1 MKQYKQLVE
10 AHHDFFYSG
19 VTRSIDF
26 RIESLKKLQIAV
38 LQHEKE
44 IQEALRLDLGK
55 PEFESYASEIGIVLD
70 EIRSAL
76 KNVRSW
82 SKPRKVRTP
91 LAIFPGKSC
100 IIPEPFGVVL
110 IISPWNYPFQL
121 AMVPLIGAMAAG
133 NCCLI
138 KPSEF
143 APQTSA
149 LVKKIIANTFPSNYV
164 SVVEGDVKAA
174 KKILLEKFDYIFYTG
189 GTNAARSIMESA
201 AKHLT
206 PVTLEL
212 GGKSPAIVDR
222 ECNVQSA
229 AKRIVWGKF
238 FNTGQTCVA
247 PDYVVVHQSIKRELI
262 DHMVNTLQKFYGDD
276 ASQSEDY
283 GRIINAKHFDRLRAL
298 MRNGKIVTGG
308 KSSKKDRY
316 IAPTL
321 LDNVE
326 WSDPV
331 MQEEIFGPI
340 LPILSYDDLTA
351 VIAKIRQRPK
361 PLSLYLFSTNKQTQE
376 EILNTLQFG
385 GGCINDTL
393 SHFANAKLPFGG
405 IGESGTGQYHG
416 KHSFDLFSHQKAIFK
431 KPKWLDLPI
440 RYPPYKGKLGIVK
453 LILR

>member
-55 PEFESYASEIGIVLD
+55 PEFESYASEIGIVLN

-82 SKPRKVRTP
+82 SKPHKVRTP

-143 APQTSA
+143 ASQTSA
-149 LVKKIIANTFPSNYV
+149 LVKKIIANTFPSNFV

-174 KKILLEKFDYIFYTG
+174 KKILREKFDYIFYTG

-222 ECNVQSA
+222 ECDVQSA

-298 MRNGKIVTGG
+298 MKNGKIVTGG

-405 IGESGTGQYHG
+405 IGESGMGQYHG
-416 KHSFDLFSHQKAIFK
+416 KHSFNLFSHQKAILK

-440 RYPPYKGKLGIVK
+440 RYPPYKGKLKIVK